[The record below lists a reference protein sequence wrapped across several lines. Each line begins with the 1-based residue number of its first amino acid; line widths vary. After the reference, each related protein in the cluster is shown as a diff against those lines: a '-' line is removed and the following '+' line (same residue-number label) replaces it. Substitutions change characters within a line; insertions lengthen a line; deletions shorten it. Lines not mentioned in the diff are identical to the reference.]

1 MLQILGVDI
10 PGAYISDLDCH
21 RVVLVGLPCPV
32 IPVSIRNL
40 DNDSI
45 LQIESNSPSNMI
57 SIPAEFPLR
66 SSRSL
71 EITLEVAEEDMV
83 NYRNWKE

>member
-10 PGAYISDLDCH
+10 PGSYMLDPGCC
-21 RVVLVGLPCPV
+21 RVILSGLPCPV
-32 IPVSIRNL
+32 IPVSLRNRET
-40 DNDSI
+40 DSI
-45 LQIESNSPSNMI
+45 LQIESNSPSTMI
-57 SIPAEFPLR
+57 SIPADFPAK
-66 SSRSL
+66 SSDSL